1 MVVQPFTDHTYPPHP
16 EYRCFYMCGPS
27 FCSRLVVEKH
37 FETFTTFFP
46 PAPSTAE
53 NAPKVKQGKMEK
65 RVTTFFSPWRFKRA
79 NGIWYAEVCL
89 PVEKV
94 PEWSLLIV
102 YHCLTRLNPLQRS
115 VLRTTRTPDM
125 YCSTHAPK
133 VYTPLREAM

>member
-1 MVVQPFTDHTYPPHP
+1 
-16 EYRCFYMCGPS
+16 MCGLS

-65 RVTTFFSPWRFKRA
+65 RVTTFFPRRFSEA

-94 PEWSLLIV
+94 SEWSLLIV
-102 YHCLTRLNPLQRS
+102 YHCLNPLQRC
-115 VLRTTRTPDM
+115 VLLPG
-125 YCSTHAPK
+125 
-133 VYTPLREAM
+133 